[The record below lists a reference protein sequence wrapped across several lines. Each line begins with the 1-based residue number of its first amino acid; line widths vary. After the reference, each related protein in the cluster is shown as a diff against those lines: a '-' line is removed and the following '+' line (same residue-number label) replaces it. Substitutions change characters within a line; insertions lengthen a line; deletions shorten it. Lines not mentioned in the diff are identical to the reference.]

1 MNANVSGVIVNGLKN
16 AGVDSVAMLPDH
28 GFSHLQ
34 DMVASEPS
42 FTYIPVS
49 NEGIGVSICAGLYL
63 GGKVP
68 AIIIPTSGLL
78 TSVWPLASLH
88 QLWGIPLLVLIS
100 YRGDVGDAFWIMK
113 TYKFTTEPMLDAL
126 QIPYVVVRETAQIN
140 QTIKDAMESS
150 FAWQNPVCVLFSGE
164 TLR

>member
-1 MNANVSGVIVNGLKN
+1 MNASVSSVIVNGLKN
-16 AGVDSVAMLPDH
+16 AGVNSVAMLPDH

-34 DMVASEPS
+34 DMVAAEPT

-78 TSVWPLASLH
+78 TTVWPLASLH
-88 QLWGIPLLVLIS
+88 QLWGIPLVVLIS
-100 YRGDVGDAFWIMK
+100 
-113 TYKFTTEPMLDAL
+113 
-126 QIPYVVVRETAQIN
+126 
-140 QTIKDAMESS
+140 
-150 FAWQNPVCVLFSGE
+150 
-164 TLR
+164 